1 MSSAEAGSDQSSAT
15 LQRRSVVS
23 SFLFKYSDIHA
34 RAAEVA
40 LFRRS
45 DKVRTYQHHLAPIS
59 GSIDRQAD
67 STPLDAAWRE
77 LEEETS
83 LTPST
88 VKLWRKGRPFT
99 FQDYAVGR
107 EWTIYPFAFLLKSYP
122 CSHTK
127 VDKDNTSTDKTDGV
141 VLDWE
146 HDFHNWYDPEEVL
159 HRLFE
164 DGPEATVSGQ
174 KLVPRIADSLIRVYP
189 EYELGSMPGKRLR
202 DGLQQLQDDHASG
215 ARELA
220 TIALGIL
227 KDILVGIRPSEAYEG
242 EANWEEWWRKVRLAA
257 WHIWANGRESMG
269 AAIASALITALTE
282 LDGFQR
288 DGQYNAE
295 YVEQLMSA
303 LIDERR
309 AMTAEL
315 SQFFAA
321 YVKHELLKDR
331 REAHDGTTLRILTL
345 SASSTIRESLLHLLA
360 TTTDIHTV
368 DLRVLES
375 RPLFEGVSLASSM
388 LSSYQNRQSGDSN
401 ECEDNCPKLNITLY
415 TDASAALA
423 SADID
428 LLLLGADR
436 LTADGAVSNKT
447 GSLPAV
453 LAAKHVSP
461 QAKVVVLSEV
471 DKVAEGDGHSEES
484 NQPAEVMRGWREAAA
499 GGTLK
504 GLDVVDATAG
514 RGSATVAVEVK
525 NIYFEQVPP
534 SLVDSYITNDG
545 IKEVSDIQR
554 RSKWVGEQIR
564 RFFDDL

>member
-1 MSSAEAGSDQSSAT
+1 MPSTEADSERSNAI
-15 LQRRSVVS
+15 LQKRSVVS

-45 DKVRTYQHHLAPIS
+45 DKTDRDNHKRHHLAPIS
-59 GSIDRQAD
+59 GSIEAQVD

-77 LEEETS
+77 FREETS
-83 LTPST
+83 LTPSS

-99 FQDYAVGR
+99 FQDYEVGR

-127 VDKDNTSTDKTDGV
+127 VDEENTSVNKTDGV

-146 HDFHNWYDPEEVL
+146 HNFHNWYDPEEVL
-159 HRLFE
+159 QRLFE
-164 DGPEATVSGQ
+164 DGAEATVSGQ

-189 EYELGSMPGKRLR
+189 EYEFGSTAGKRLR

-227 KDILVGIRPSEAYEG
+227 RDMLVDMRPLEAYEG
-242 EANWEEWWRKVRLAA
+242 EANWGEWWRKVRLAA
-257 WHIWANGRESMG
+257 WHIWTNGRESMG

-282 LDGFQR
+282 LEDFQR
-288 DGQYNAE
+288 DGQYHAE
-295 YVEQLMSA
+295 YVEQLMNS
-303 LIDERR
+303 LVDERK
-309 AMTAEL
+309 AMMAEL
-315 SQFFAA
+315 SKAFAA
-321 YVKHELLKDR
+321 YVKHELLTDQR
-331 REAHDGTTLRILTL
+331 GGDDEEEGATLRILTL
-345 SASSTIRESLLHLLA
+345 SSSSTIRESILHLLSTA
-360 TTTDIHTV
+360 TGIHTV

-375 RPLFEGVSLASSM
+375 RPLFEGVTLASSI
-388 LSSYQNRQSGDSN
+388 LSPYQNRHD
-401 ECEDNCPKLNITLY
+401 EDGRPKLNVTLY

-423 SADID
+423 STDID
-428 LLLLGADR
+428 ILLLGADR
-436 LTADGAVSNKT
+436 LAADGAVSNKT

-471 DKVAEGDGHSEES
+471 DKVANQDDHSEES
-484 NQPAEVMRGWREAAA
+484 NQPAEVMRGWREAAT
-499 GGTLK
+499 GGRLK

-514 RGSATVAVEVK
+514 RGPATVAVEVK
-525 NIYFEQVPP
+525 NIYFEWVPP
-534 SLVDSYITNDG
+534 GLVDAYITNEG
-545 IKEVSDIQR
+545 IKGVSDIQR
-554 RSKWVGEQIR
+554 RSQWIGEQIG